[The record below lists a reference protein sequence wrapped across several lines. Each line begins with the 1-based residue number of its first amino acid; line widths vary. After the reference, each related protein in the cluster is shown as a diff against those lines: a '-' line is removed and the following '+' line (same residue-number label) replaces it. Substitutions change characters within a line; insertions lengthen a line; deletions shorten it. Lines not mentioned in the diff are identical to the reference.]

1 MKQELI
7 YNILPIKA
15 YEIELKCFYASHF
28 ILGRIFALWN
38 KKKKAIN
45 GKILRIEYVTNQD
58 KLYFLFEIP
67 CLSKKSLNFLMS

>member
-28 ILGRIFALWN
+28 ILGRIFALRN
-38 KKKKAIN
+38 
-45 GKILRIEYVTNQD
+45 
-58 KLYFLFEIP
+58 
-67 CLSKKSLNFLMS
+67 

>member
-38 KKKKAIN
+38 KKKKEAH
-45 GKILRIEYVTNQD
+45 
-58 KLYFLFEIP
+58 FP
-67 CLSKKSLNFLMS
+67 CLSQKQAVECAFFVQNCIIKSKKL